1 MAKVL
6 SSMYYITPSSFHV
19 TLEGYRSF
27 KQFYLYALPLKSKG
41 VKNNSL
47 LSNNAQLKTNLRIW
61 DMRTKQL
68 IIERQN
74 SMYSASAIRPLTL
87 SSLLISTEPAKRH
100 LTILKLL
107 VSTTRTDFN
116 LLDNLVESRIVLF
129 RIPRSQ

>member
-1 MAKVL
+1 
-6 SSMYYITPSSFHV
+6 
-19 TLEGYRSF
+19 
-27 KQFYLYALPLKSKG
+27 
-41 VKNNSL
+41 
-47 LSNNAQLKTNLRIW
+47 
-61 DMRTKQL
+61 MRTKQL

-74 SMYSASAIRPLTL
+74 SMYSASVIRPLTL
-87 SSLLISTEPAKRH
+87 SSLLISTEPKKRH